1 VEPLIKSKF
10 ENFHES
16 QLKMVSTGIV
26 RQINYTSVL
35 YLYPVVSCGVE
46 SSQLKLLTLRY
57 ECVVPRNGIVAK
69 HRSLGDDLS
78 SPLSCVSETVDP

>member
-1 VEPLIKSKF
+1 MIKSKF

-16 QLKMVSTGIV
+16 QLKMVSPVIV
-26 RQINYTSVL
+26 RQINYEPVL
-35 YLYPVVSCGVE
+35 YLDRVVPCGVE
-46 SSQLKLLTLRY
+46 SRQIQLLTVRY

>member
-1 VEPLIKSKF
+1 
-10 ENFHES
+10 
-16 QLKMVSTGIV
+16 MVSPGIV
-26 RQINYTSVL
+26 RQINYKSVL
-35 YLYPVVSCGVE
+35 YLDPVVPCGVE

-78 SPLSCVSETVDP
+78 SPLSCVSETADP

>member
-16 QLKMVSTGIV
+16 QLKMVSPGIV
-26 RQINYTSVL
+26 RQINYKSVL
-35 YLYPVVSCGVE
+35 YLYPVVPCGVE

>member
-1 VEPLIKSKF
+1 MEPLIKSKF

-16 QLKMVSTGIV
+16 QLNMVRPGIV
-26 RQINYTSVL
+26 RQINYQSVL
-35 YLYPVVSCGVE
+35 YLYPVVPCGVE